1 MFGACGNGVGPAEG
15 DPPGGG
21 VVMGVT
27 FRRRISW
34 PENDLLFPAE
44 LFNVTVPPGLCSMDV
59 RVPNIVDI
67 NKMNQLSSGAG
78 YSSSSGGLSSAYGF
92 VNPKLTAIFPN
103 PAAQWRRTPAPGAK
117 NSDYGPCQFQF
128 TGGEVILDLTLE
140 IYVITAAEIDPN
152 DDLSVQ
158 IFACVYEHELLHV
171 VDALDIVN
179 NWLPP
184 RLNMEPDVAR
194 YLGQGQPYVYG
205 TSTMRASQLEKEFRT
220 STTNPLQASIFNLWA
235 TESNRRESLRD
246 TPAQY
251 KIVSDKVNALQGR
264 QANRPHH

>member
-1 MFGACGNGVGPAEG
+1 
-15 DPPGGG
+15 
-21 VVMGVT
+21 MGVT

-158 IFACVYEHELLHV
+158 IFACVYEQRTVTCCGCAGHRQQLASAAFEHGARRSALPGAGTALCVWHFHHAGVAIGKGVPDIYHEPASG
-171 VDALDIVN
+171 VDFQPVGYRIQ
-179 NWLPP
+179 PP
-184 RLNMEPDVAR
+184 RKLAGYTRPIQD
-194 YLGQGQPYVYG
+194 GQ
-205 TSTMRASQLEKEFRT
+205 R
-220 STTNPLQASIFNLWA
+220 
-235 TESNRRESLRD
+235 
-246 TPAQY
+246 
-251 KIVSDKVNALQGR
+251 QG
-264 QANRPHH
+264 